1 MDEFGSCI
9 RHSDDPTFGMSFMSY
24 VPLGIF
30 FSIIWPL
37 KDLEYGGLFQAN
49 KCWTSHVMN
58 VMLISKNNRFCSL
71 SSFRFI
77 TCQVWCLSW
86 CAFLKT
92 PEEFA
97 GIKVFFFFSSIFLMI
112 LGSFVQSRPKIV
124 VDFVNVSEFW
134 ETHAW
139 KWLKTLSWLDIC
151 QLCFSNRPHLL
162 FTLCA

>member
-49 KCWTSHVMN
+49 NKRRTSHVMN
-58 VMLISKNNRFCSL
+58 VMLISKDNKFYSL
-71 SSFRFI
+71 YSSFRFI
-77 TCQVWCLSW
+77 TCEVWCLTRCS
-86 CAFLKT
+86 FLKT
-92 PEEFA
+92 PKEFS
-97 GIKVFFFFSSIFLMI
+97 GLRVWFFFSSI
-112 LGSFVQSRPKIV
+112 SYDPW
-124 VDFVNVSEFW
+124 ECW

-151 QLCFSNRPHLL
+151 LCFSNRPHLL

>member
-49 KCWTSHVMN
+49 NKCLTSHVMN
-58 VMLISKNNRFCSL
+58 VMFISKNNRFCSL

-77 TCQVWCLSW
+77 TCQV
-86 CAFLKT
+86 
-92 PEEFA
+92 
-97 GIKVFFFFSSIFLMI
+97 
-112 LGSFVQSRPKIV
+112 
-124 VDFVNVSEFW
+124 
-134 ETHAW
+134 
-139 KWLKTLSWLDIC
+139 
-151 QLCFSNRPHLL
+151 
-162 FTLCA
+162 

>member
-1 MDEFGSCI
+1 MRWYLLYIIFYCSLFWSLKGYDASGLVYEKDYDKDEEYSPLWFVMDEFGSCI

-49 KCWTSHVMN
+49 NKRRTSHVMN
-58 VMLISKNNRFCSL
+58 VMLISENNRFCSL

-77 TCQVWCLSW
+77 TCEVWCLTW

-92 PEEFA
+92 PKEFS
-97 GIKVFFFFSSIFLMI
+97 GLRVCFFLSSIFLGS
-112 LGSFVQSRPKIV
+112 LGV
-124 VDFVNVSEFW
+124 
-134 ETHAW
+134 
-139 KWLKTLSWLDIC
+139 
-151 QLCFSNRPHLL
+151 
-162 FTLCA
+162 CAK

>member
-49 KCWTSHVMN
+49 NIYKRRTWHVIN

-77 TCQVWCLSW
+77 TCEVWCLTW
-86 CAFLKT
+86 CAFLNT
-92 PEEFA
+92 PDEFS
-97 GIKVFFFFSSIFLMI
+97 GLKVCSFYSFFLRSLGVLCKVGQHSSWSCDQWNKNDNNNNNNLVW
-112 LGSFVQSRPKIV
+112 LPW
-124 VDFVNVSEFW
+124 VSV
-134 ETHAW
+134 
-139 KWLKTLSWLDIC
+139 IG
-151 QLCFSNRPHLL
+151 
-162 FTLCA
+162 

>member
-49 KCWTSHVMN
+49 KKRRTSHVMN

-71 SSFRFI
+71 SSFMFI
-77 TCQVWCLSW
+77 TCEV
-86 CAFLKT
+86 
-92 PEEFA
+92 
-97 GIKVFFFFSSIFLMI
+97 
-112 LGSFVQSRPKIV
+112 
-124 VDFVNVSEFW
+124 
-134 ETHAW
+134 
-139 KWLKTLSWLDIC
+139 
-151 QLCFSNRPHLL
+151 
-162 FTLCA
+162 

>member
-49 KCWTSHVMN
+49 KKRRTSHVMN

-71 SSFRFI
+71 SSFMFI
-77 TCQVWCLSW
+77 TCEVWCLTCCS
-86 CAFLKT
+86 FLKT
-92 PEEFA
+92 PKEFS
-97 GIKVFFFFSSIFLMI
+97 GLRVCFFFFHPFFMI
-112 LGSFVQSRPKIV
+112 LGSVEKHTPENGWRHT
-124 VDFVNVSEFW
+124 SENGW
-134 ETHAW
+134 RHYHG
-139 KWLKTLSWLDIC
+139 LISV
-151 QLCFSNRPHLL
+151 CFSNRPHLL